1 MQQALTVR
9 QLAGAT
15 RENPQETPEFPE
27 RGGEEPNW
35 YINTGAAGGNLEA
48 LVA

>member
-15 RENPQETPEFPE
+15 QENPQETPEFPRE
-27 RGGEEPNW
+27 AARSLLVHHT
-35 YINTGAAGGNLEA
+35 TGAAGGNLEA